1 MAARLA
7 RTTAWRRSFRDER
20 RDEHRRDRAQL
31 QAWLGKTVWISVHA
45 GETGP
50 LLAGQGEL
58 AHERD
63 NLDVEQIQAA
73 EFGGELRGLAFV
85 FSVGAWRLYISSNN
99 FRSATSHGNHEV
111 RIRPTWRRR
120 SDPR

>member
-1 MAARLA
+1 M
-7 RTTAWRRSFRDER
+7 SDELNIG
-20 RDEHRRDRAQL
+20 ETGAQL

-50 LLAGQGEL
+50 LLTGQGEL

-73 EFGGELRGLAFV
+73 EFGGELRGLACV
-85 FSVGAWRLYISSNN
+85 FSVGTWRLYISPNN
-99 FRSATSHGNHEV
+99 FRSATSHGDHEV
-111 RIRPTWRRR
+111 RIRLEGADVRIRDEFWGQFEREG
-120 SDPR
+120 SG